1 MAKYTKLDAVGSNE
15 AKIEFSTVVE
25 PPVITAPTAE
35 DKNKGRCLQG
45 RPTYLEEAIGER
57 LATEGLAAKTD
68 EGWVRG
74 YKWHQFYKV

>member
-1 MAKYTKLDAVGSNE
+1 MAKYNKLDAVGSDTAN
-15 AKIEFSTVVE
+15 ITFSTIVE
-25 PPVITAPTAE
+25 TPIATAPTAE

-45 RPTYLEEAIGER
+45 RPTYLENAIGER

-74 YKWHQFYKV
+74 YKWHQFYGG